1 MAKKGAGRGVAAVL
15 LTAAL
20 TVVLGLVCFGAVSL
34 LAGPRAQLAS
44 VTLQQTPAP
53 DVVTPPP
60 AAVVTPRPAPEA
72 VETTPE
78 MTPEA
83 TPEPTPVPDSVV
95 TIRVVGDIMCHDRQ
109 LEAALREDGS
119 YEMDAWFDAIRE

>member
-60 AAVVTPRPAPEA
+60 AALDVAQPAKPAANAANAVSFRKSRLFVFMSFTPF
-72 VETTPE
+72 VEFTYFSK
-78 MTPEA
+78 MC
-83 TPEPTPVPDSVV
+83 
-95 TIRVVGDIMCHDRQ
+95 VGSLSRSF
-109 LEAALREDGS
+109 S
-119 YEMDAWFDAIRE
+119 YCAF